1 MSKHAQKK
9 RSPILPII
17 VAVAAML
24 LGGWALKTFAFGA
37 SAPVNILLMGLD
49 EGKIRT
55 DVVVLAHI
63 DPKQKLVNL
72 LSIPRDTLVEID
84 CAGLDPACVTP
95 DKLAHAH
102 AYGDEKGPEVTVR
115 TVERLLDVKIDY
127 YIRAD
132 YEGFR
137 AVVEE
142 LGGVDLVIDKNMD
155 YEDPYAH
162 PPLKIHFKASPEP
175 QHLDGYQALN
185 YVRYRSDGL
194 GDIGRTE
201 RTKKFLIALAKK
213 AKESQSIIKL
223 PTVATTIL
231 PHLKTNLDTSTA
243 AALAKSAL
251 AIDVDQ
257 VQMATL
263 PGADDP
269 SHPRGWIWKMDPVKG
284 PELVERLIKHPQP
297 VEPQPAK

>member
-1 MSKHAQKK
+1 M
-9 RSPILPII
+9 PILAII
-17 VAVAAML
+17 ITLAAL
-24 LGGWALKTFAFGA
+24 LAGGWAVKTFAFGP
-37 SAPVNILLMGLD
+37 SRPVNILLMGLD
-49 EGKIRT
+49 EGKVRT

-84 CAGLDPACVTP
+84 CTGLSEACVSP

-115 TVERLLDVKIDY
+115 TVENLLGVKIDH

-137 AVVEE
+137 RVVDT
-142 LGGVDLVIDKNMD
+142 LGGVDLVIDKDMD

-175 QHLDGYQALN
+175 QHLDGAQALN
-185 YVRYRSDGL
+185 FVRFRSDGL

-201 RTKKFLIALAKK
+201 RTKKFLVALARK
-213 AKESQSIIKL
+213 AKESQSIIRL
-223 PTVATTIL
+223 PSAASTMLSYVRTDLDAT
-231 PHLKTNLDTSTA
+231 TA
-243 AALAKSAL
+243 AALARSVMSV
-251 AIDVDQ
+251 DMDQ

-263 PGADDP
+263 PGSDNRG
-269 SHPRGWIWKMDPVKG
+269 HPRGWVWVPDPEKTAEV
-284 PELVERLIKHPQP
+284 VDRLIKNPKPAAPQA
-297 VEPQPAK
+297 EQRASK